1 MPSREQG
8 SALAVTL
15 FVMLA
20 ALALGVSAAQAALS
34 AEKSARAERDRQLA
48 LAAAEAAL
56 GDAERDIEGAAGAG
70 SERASYFEPG
80 DTAAFVDG
88 CGQRREANAG
98 LCRYSPTA
106 PAWKSADLA
115 EDGQAAR
122 SVPYGAF
129 TGAAMRVGAGPLPS
143 RLPRYIIE
151 PLPVQLE
158 GEDAAAP
165 MPGVYRITALGF
177 GARDATRVVLQTVYR
192 KAAS

>member
-1 MPSREQG
+1 MRTREQG

-20 ALALGVSAAQAALS
+20 VLALGVSAAQAALS

-70 SERASYFEPG
+70 SERASYFLPG
-80 DTAAFVDG
+80 AHAGFADS
-88 CGQRREANAG
+88 CGPRGQANAG
-98 LCRYSPTA
+98 LCGYSATA
-106 PAWKSADLA
+106 PAWKAVDLA
-115 EDGQAAR
+115 ADGTGAR

-129 TGAAMRVGAGPLPS
+129 TGAAMRTGAGPLPS

-151 PLPVQLE
+151 PLPVRLE
-158 GEDAAAP
+158 GEDASAP
-165 MPGVYRITALGF
+165 LPGVFRVTALGF
-177 GARDATRVVLQTVYR
+177 GARDTTRVVVQSVYR
-192 KAAS
+192 KVGP